1 MKGLTTQREKDR
13 AGLGKIQRVI
23 MEILDTIEH
32 DEQIKRYLPDP
43 YGVTRGSIPLS
54 VVYPELKNITG
65 YYSLSDYPVTKSQ
78 VGNVYRAIRAL
89 ERRGLVE
96 TFVGE
101 DLGGNNHVWCK
112 SLVRET
118 PNPIKTKGEIV

>member
-1 MKGLTTQREKDR
+1 
-13 AGLGKIQRVI
+13 
-23 MEILDTIEH
+23 LDTIDH
-32 DEQIKRYLPDP
+32 DERIKPYLPDP
-43 YGVTRGSIPLS
+43 DSVTRASIPLS
-54 VVYPELKNITG
+54 VVYPELEDITG

-89 ERRGLVE
+89 KRRGLVD

-118 PNPIKTKGEIV
+118 PNLI